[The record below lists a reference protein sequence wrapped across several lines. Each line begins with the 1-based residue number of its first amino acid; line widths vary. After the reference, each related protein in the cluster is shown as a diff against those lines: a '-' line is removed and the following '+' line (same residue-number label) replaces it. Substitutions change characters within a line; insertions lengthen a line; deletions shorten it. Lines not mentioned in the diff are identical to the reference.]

1 MWFRGAASALIVSF
15 LFSICYKFYILNDF
29 QKVFDYSFLPFFLFV
44 FFTTFIS
51 SMVLVY
57 GRQIKYRIKR
67 EKGTIKWFDPSKG
80 YGFLER
86 DKGGDLFIHFA
97 SVSEMDRKFLKENTR
112 VCYVVSHGS
121 RGPQANQIKII

>member
-1 MWFRGAASALIVSF
+1 MWFRGATSALIVSF

-97 SVSEMDRKFLKENTR
+97 SVSEKDRKFLKENTR
-112 VCYVVSHGS
+112 VSYVVSHGS

>member
-1 MWFRGAASALIVSF
+1 MWLRGATAGIIVSLTSAFLYNYFFQEGFLKIF
-15 LFSICYKFYILNDF
+15 LFI
-29 QKVFDYSFLPFFLFV
+29 FFS
-44 FFTTFIS
+44 TYIS
-51 SMVLVY
+51 SMIIVY
-57 GRQIKYRIKR
+57 GRQIKYRLRR

-112 VCYVVSHGS
+112 VSYVVSHGS
-121 RGPQANQIKII
+121 KGPQANQIKII

>member
-1 MWFRGAASALIVSF
+1 MTFKRYLIIV
-15 LFSICYKFYILNDF
+15 FYH
-29 QKVFDYSFLPFFLFV
+29 FFLFV

-112 VCYVVSHGS
+112 VSYVVSHGS

>member
-1 MWFRGAASALIVSF
+1 MWLRGATSALIVSF
-15 LFSICYKFYILNDF
+15 AFALLYIFYYTKNLSNLFDSDLGYLFIFM
-29 QKVFDYSFLPFFLFV
+29 FFS
-44 FFTTFIS
+44 TYTA
-51 SMVLVY
+51 SMLIVY

-97 SVSEMDRKFLKENTR
+97 SVAEDDRKFLKENTR
-112 VCYVVSHGS
+112 VSYVVTDGTK
-121 RGPQANQIKII
+121 GPQANQIRII

>member
-1 MWFRGAASALIVSF
+1 MWLRGATSSLIVSF
-15 LFSICYKFYILNDF
+15 LFSLGYRFYLTKDLSNLLDG
-29 QKVFDYSFLPFFLFV
+29 QLGYLFLFM
-44 FFTTFIS
+44 FFSTYVAC
-51 SMVLVY
+51 MVIVY

-97 SVSEMDRKFLKENTR
+97 SVSEQDRKQLKENTR
-112 VCYVVSHGS
+112 VSYIVTEGTK
-121 RGPQANQIKII
+121 GPQANQIRII

>member
-1 MWFRGAASALIVSF
+1 MWFRGATSALIVSF

-97 SVSEMDRKFLKENTR
+97 SVSEMDRKFLIENTR
-112 VCYVVSHGS
+112 VSYVVSHGS
-121 RGPQANQIKII
+121 RVPQANQIKII

>member
-1 MWFRGAASALIVSF
+1 MLI
-15 LFSICYKFYILNDF
+15 
-29 QKVFDYSFLPFFLFV
+29 
-44 FFTTFIS
+44 
-51 SMVLVY
+51 VY

-97 SVSEMDRKFLKENTR
+97 SVAEDDRKFLKENTR
-112 VCYVVSHGS
+112 VSYFVADGTK
-121 RGPQANQIKII
+121 GPQANQIRII

>member
-1 MWFRGAASALIVSF
+1 MWFRGASSALIISF
-15 LFSICYKFYILNDF
+15 LFSVCYRFYISNDIN
-29 QKVFDYSFLPFFLFV
+29 KIFDFDFLPFFLFI

-67 EKGTIKWFDPSKG
+67 ERGTIKWFDPSKG

-97 SVSEMDRKFLKENTR
+97 SVSEICLLYTSPSPRDR
-112 VCYVVSHGS
+112 G
-121 RGPQANQIKII
+121 